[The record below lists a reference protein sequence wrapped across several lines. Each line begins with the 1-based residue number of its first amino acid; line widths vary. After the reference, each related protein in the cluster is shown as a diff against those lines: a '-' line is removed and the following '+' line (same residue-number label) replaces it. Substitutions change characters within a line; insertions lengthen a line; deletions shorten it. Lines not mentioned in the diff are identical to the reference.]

1 MSKDPDRRLLTLAK
15 KGNRSAFGK
24 LVRKYQHQILGLAY
38 DYLGNYDA
46 ARDAAQEVF
55 TKAWDKVAAFEEKSK
70 FSTWLYR
77 IAVNQCL
84 DELRRQAARRPAA
97 DQMQT
102 RLDDLPAPGPPPDLI
117 DLEKAGLSEAQY
129 TALLL
134 KYYQDLTVGE
144 IAEIMAC
151 SETTV
156 RTHLFRAI
164 KKIRLELD

>member
-1 MSKDPDRRLLTLAK
+1 MSKDPDRRLVMLAK

-24 LVRKYQHQILGLAY
+24 LVRKYQDQILGLAY

-55 TKAWDKVAAFEEKSK
+55 IKAWDKFDGFGEKSK

-84 DELRRQAARRPAA
+84 DELRKQAVRRSAA
-97 DQMQT
+97 KQMQT
-102 RLDDLPAPGPPPDLI
+102 HLADLPAPGPPADLFE
-117 DLEKAGLSEAQY
+117 LEKAGLSEAQY
-129 TALLL
+129 TAILL
-134 KYYQDLTVGE
+134 KYYQDLPVGE

-151 SETTV
+151 SEATV